1 MSLKEFLFGKKQKKG
16 NAPEY
21 SVKLIP
27 KFHRDHGV
35 LLNDVNKIRKKLEN
49 VTFQD
54 KEVKKMLLS
63 LKMKVLGHFMEED
76 IKLYWYLKEY
86 YKENPSAISTVN
98 SFESSIKEI
107 QKSVMH
113 FFDYYSR
120 EDIPLDKEFVDKF
133 FEIADALASRIEAE
147 EKNLYTLYIK

>member
-1 MSLKEFLFGKKQKKG
+1 MGLKEFFFGKKQKG
-16 NAPEY
+16 NAPSY
-21 SVKLIP
+21 SAKLIP
-27 KFHRDHGV
+27 KFYRDHEV
-35 LLNDVNKIRKKLEN
+35 LLNDVNKIKKILDN
-49 VTFQD
+49 ATFQD
-54 KEVKKMLLS
+54 KEVKKLLQS

-86 YKENPSAISTVN
+86 YKENQSAISTVN

-133 FEIADALASRIEAE
+133 FEISDALAARIESE
-147 EKNLYTLYIK
+147 EQNLYTLYLE